1 MLFKSQAYEK
11 TLTDISAERAT
22 RCATIEMSPN
32 KIAQNDVARITQA
45 LAGKI
50 AKRMMA
56 WHAMLAVQN
65 RSGNGVQ

>member
-1 MLFKSQAYEK
+1 VLFKSQAHEQV
-11 TLTDISAERAT
+11 LTDILAERAA
-22 RCATIEMSPN
+22 RCCATEMSPN
-32 KIAQNDVARITQA
+32 QIAQNDVARITQA

-56 WHAMLAVQN
+56 EHAMPAAPN